1 MCAIGNTPERSDPR
15 GMSSSHTTCT
25 PATWPNGRRSSA
37 SLRSDR
43 PSGAAHKDPVR
54 HGSTTAIRAR
64 EDLFDSIRLSRRL
77 DGADLDS
84 PAGIVSFPTSII
96 VGSVVAD
103 LSMSLQPGLVPAGIH
118 TVTART
124 VVQGLVVTGELSVV
138 VGDGEPARAVWSAH
152 RGDGMLVDLPAEIA
166 EQLPRS
172 MQVRRLSG
180 AALRGAVRR
189 AHMAAEQARVELIQ
203 SNRGLVRT
211 VVNRYRSVVR
221 AEATSLELDD
231 LMIVGEHQMLDTAD
245 RFFTDPTL
253 HPVRDVAWSKL
264 VQRAVGNA
272 VRTEIARA
280 TGISVEFRQL
290 LSWFHTHPED
300 RSLPV
305 EVIAQR
311 MAVSAGTT
319 RLMAQK
325 SIASRVTAT
334 HLLQDMLACG
344 DAMYVEPGRD
354 ASGRAKE
361 LRADGVFVISS
372 RSSYAE
378 IDRARHFQGA
388 HALSLD
394 DTVGDDQGSETRGSR
409 IGAEDIRYDE
419 SDNTDVLRRTI
430 AQTGMSSVEA
440 LVWLHRTGALDPNGQ
455 AVELPEIADELGLQD
470 RSEARAALRRARRKL
485 DSWMVTSAAGDLRVL
500 AS

>member
-1 MCAIGNTPERSDPR
+1 
-15 GMSSSHTTCT
+15 MSSSHTTCT
-25 PATWPNGRRSSA
+25 PAIWPNGRRNSA

-54 HGSTTAIRAR
+54 HGSTAAIRAR
-64 EDLFDSIRLSRRL
+64 EDLFDSIRLSRRIA
-77 DGADLDS
+77 GADLDT
-84 PAGIVSFPTSII
+84 PAGIVSFPTSVI
-96 VGSVVAD
+96 VGTTVAD
-103 LSMSLQPGLVPAGIH
+103 VSVSLQPGLVPAGTHI
-118 TVTART
+118 
-124 VVQGLVVTGELSVV
+124 VQGRLVALGLIVTGELSIV
-138 VGDGEPARAVWSAH
+138 VGDEEPAPAVWSAH
-152 RGDGMLVDLPAEIA
+152 RSDGSLVDVPAEIA
-166 EQLPRS
+166 DQLPSS
-172 MQVRRLSG
+172 MRVRRLTG
-180 AALRGAVRR
+180 TALRGAVRR
-189 AHMAAEQARVELIQ
+189 VHMAAEQARAELIQ
-203 SNRGLVRT
+203 GNRGLVRT

-221 AEATSLELDD
+221 AEATALELDD

-245 RFFTDPTL
+245 RFFTDPDL
-253 HPVRDVAWSKL
+253 RPVRDVAWSKL
-264 VQRAVGNA
+264 VQRSVGNA

-290 LSWFHTHPED
+290 LSWFHAHPED

-311 MAVSAGTT
+311 MALSAGTT

-325 SIASRVTAT
+325 SMTNRTAAT
-334 HLLQDMLACG
+334 RLLEDMLACG

-354 ASGRAKE
+354 AAARAKD

-378 IDRARHFQGA
+378 IERARSFQGA
-388 HALSLD
+388 HALTLD

-409 IGAEDIRYDE
+409 IGSEDARYDE

-430 AQTGMSSVEA
+430 LQTGMSPVEA
-440 LVWLHRTGALDPNGQ
+440 LVWLHRTGALDPNGH
-455 AVELPEIADELGLQD
+455 AVELPEIADELGLAD

-485 DSWMVTSAAGDLRVL
+485 DTWMVTSAAGDLRVM

>member
-1 MCAIGNTPERSDPR
+1 
-15 GMSSSHTTCT
+15 MSSSHTTCT
-25 PATWPNGRRSSA
+25 PAIWPTGRRTGA
-37 SLRSDR
+37 ALRSDR
-43 PSGAAHKDPVR
+43 PTGASHKDPVR
-54 HGSTTAIRAR
+54 HGSTAAIRAR

-77 DGADLDS
+77 DGADIET
-84 PAGIVSFPTSII
+84 PAGIVSFPTSVII
-96 VGSVVAD
+96 GSAVAD
-103 LSMSLQPGLVPAGIH
+103 LSVSMQPGLVPAGTH
-118 TVTART
+118 VVQARL
-124 VVQGLVVTGELSVV
+124 VAQGLVVTGELSIV
-138 VGDGEPARAVWSAH
+138 VGDEEAAPAVWSAQ
-152 RGDGMLVDLPAEIA
+152 RADGMLVAVPVEIA

-172 MQVRRLSG
+172 VRVRRLSG

-189 AHMAAEQARVELIQ
+189 AHMAAEQARADLIQ

-245 RFFTDPTL
+245 RFFTDPML

-264 VQRAVGNA
+264 VQRSVGNA

-290 LSWFHTHPED
+290 LSWFHAHPED

-319 RLMAQK
+319 RLMAQR
-325 SIASRVTAT
+325 SIASRTAASS
-334 HLLQDMLACG
+334 LLEDMLACG

-354 ASGRAKE
+354 AAARARE
-361 LRADGVFVISS
+361 LRADGIFVISS
-372 RSSYAE
+372 RSSHAE
-378 IDRARHFQGA
+378 IERARNFQGA
-388 HALSLD
+388 HALTLD

-419 SDNTDVLRRTI
+419 SDHTDVLRRTI
-430 AQTGMSSVEA
+430 VQTGMSPVEA

-455 AVELPEIADELGLQD
+455 AVELPEIAEELGLQD

-485 DSWMVTSAAGDLRVL
+485 DTWMVTSAATDLRVL